1 VIRTKI
7 ATAIAGAAILLVG
20 VVSAVA
26 EEEKNPNLA
35 KALSEATVSLDQGLK
50 TSEREGKPIS
60 GKYELE
66 DGSLQ
71 LSIYVVKADQ
81 FKEVIIDPQGG
92 SIRRTE
98 PITDEDELEQAK
110 DQQQRLAHARIPLDQ
125 AVGDAVR
132 NNNGYRAVEVM
143 PTVDRAGKPVASVTL
158 MKGDDVKEAVEAL
171 E

>member
-1 VIRTKI
+1 MVRTKI
-7 ATAIAGAAILLVG
+7 VTALAGAAILLVG
-20 VVSAVA
+20 VLSAAA
-26 EEEKNPNLA
+26 EEERNPNLA
-35 KALSEATVSLDQGLK
+35 KALSEATVTLGQGLK

-66 DGSLQ
+66 DGILQ
-71 LSIYVVKADQ
+71 LSIYVVKGDR
-81 FKEVIIDPQGG
+81 FNEVIIDPQGG
-92 SIRRTE
+92 SIKRTE
-98 PITDEDELEQAK
+98 PITDEDELEEAK
-110 DQQQRLAHARIPLDQ
+110 EQQQRLAHARIPLDR

-158 MKGDDVKEAVEAL
+158 MKGDDVKEAVAAL